1 MIYFFIEIENFGKKG
16 MKKRFA
22 ASLMAGVITTSMLA
36 GCGSVSASGDGA
48 VELSSKGASVEI
60 SGDEWK
66 VVESTTESSEEKK
79 EEAGYDD
86 SEGRV
91 VGPDA
96 AWDGYFDYDGLKIR
110 CAMSINE
117 ILEQGDYVV
126 VPSSYLKSNIEKA
139 MAAPTEM
146 IIPPAT
152 GSKID
157 SNNFV
162 YVMTKDGDD
171 YREVTDNVYWYN
183 PYPYAVALG
192 DCVVWSVFG
201 GSSRVH
207 GLDLNGDGKYSDQE
221 VKDALKIEPVGGG
234 DHAELYPFE
243 DFYAHI
249 MVDDKGNL
257 IQVDETLYG
266 MSHPYDPES
275 VQNYES
281 RFGKALFD
289 TASESLDTSADSY
302 KFKMGLKEYT
312 IDLSDYET
320 IDKME
325 REYIEQ
331 SDYTCYFLVEGHLKD
346 GKFLRIEIESTDE
359 DYLGSFSHKGQ
370 YSEGETSTGEKVY
383 HGSSSGSGSFQI
395 ENNSLDIYIIT
406 EGDYDAVY
414 EMEQVVEGYIT
425 AS

>member
-1 MIYFFIEIENFGKKG
+1 
-16 MKKRFA
+16 MKKRFV

-36 GCGSVSASGDGA
+36 GCGSVSASGGGA

-66 VVESTTESSEEKK
+66 EETEITEISEEKK
-79 EEAGYDD
+79 EEAGYDN

-96 AWDGYFDYDGLKIR
+96 AWQGYFDFDGLKIR

-117 ILEQGDYVV
+117 ILEQGEDYMV
-126 VPSSYLKSNIEKA
+126 VPSSYLKSNVEKA
-139 MAAPTEM
+139 LAAPTEM

-162 YVMTKDGDD
+162 YVMKKDGDN

-183 PYPYAVALG
+183 PYPYAVTLG
-192 DCVVWSVFG
+192 ECVVWSIFA
-201 GSSRVH
+201 GSNHVS

-234 DHAELYPFE
+234 EHAELYPFE

-249 MVDDKGNL
+249 MVDEHGNL
-257 IQVDETLYG
+257 VQVHETCYG

-281 RFGKALFD
+281 RFGKALFE
-289 TASESLDTSADSY
+289 TTSESLDTSAESY

-312 IDLSDYET
+312 IDLSDYDT
-320 IDKME
+320 IDKMG
-325 REYIEQ
+325 REYIEK
-331 SDYTCYFLVEGHLKD
+331 SDYTCSFYVEGHLKN
-346 GKFLRIEIESTDE
+346 GKYLKIEIASTDE
-359 DYLGSFSHKGQ
+359 DVLGMPGHKGQ
-370 YSEGETSTGEKVY
+370 YSESETSTGEKVY
-383 HGSSSGSGSFQI
+383 HGSSSGTGAFQI
-395 ENNSLDIYIIT
+395 ENNSLDIYIVT
-406 EGDYDAVY
+406 EGDYDEVY
-414 EMEQVVEGYIT
+414 EMEHVVEGYIT